1 MRYTLSQ
8 DIWQTITDEYDTPLD
23 EDELAT
29 AVRDEYEALTD
40 YFGDTEQIASDWVE
54 LGCPDDRW
62 TMLANVTI
70 LDAMISNIIH
80 TVIGDINA

>member
-8 DIWQTITDEYDTPLD
+8 DIFQIITDEYDTPLS

-40 YFGDTEQIASDWVE
+40 YFGDTEQIARNWAE
-54 LGCPDDRW
+54 LDCPDDRCS
-62 TMLANVTI
+62 VTL
-70 LDAMISNIIH
+70 LDAIVDNIVNTI
-80 TVIGDINA
+80 IADIQS